1 MNNRINA
8 TVKEKQSETIQSTQ
22 LFYREIKLQSTDFDC
37 IVIKNDYTHIIN
49 IFQLVD
55 EKWKCILGEYK
66 LMNEPDC
73 DAESESYTVIY
84 KKQFTYFD
92 KNSQLL
98 RIYMQQEFSPKI
110 WKQFDIQSIKF
121 YNNSINNQ
129 QQEMDD
135 NKTDSNSIST
145 NNPSQSK
152 IFLNKLTNSFEI
164 TLECDKKIIIPTDKD
179 ILSHK
184 YIDLMKGTSD
194 INMIF
199 LK

>member
-8 TVKEKQSETIQSTQ
+8 TIKEKQLETIQSTQ

-37 IVIKNDYTHIIN
+37 IVIKNDYTQIIN

-84 KKQFTYFD
+84 KKQFTFFE
-92 KNSQLL
+92 KNSQML

-110 WKQFDIQSIKF
+110 WKQFDLQSIKF
-121 YNNSINNQ
+121 YNNSNNNQ
-129 QQEMDD
+129 QQDLED
-135 NKTDSNSIST
+135 NKTNSN
-145 NNPSQSK
+145 SQSK

-164 TLECDKKIIIPTDKD
+164 TLEGDKKIIVPTDKD
-179 ILSHK
+179 ILAHK
-184 YIDLMKGTSD
+184 YLELMKGTSD